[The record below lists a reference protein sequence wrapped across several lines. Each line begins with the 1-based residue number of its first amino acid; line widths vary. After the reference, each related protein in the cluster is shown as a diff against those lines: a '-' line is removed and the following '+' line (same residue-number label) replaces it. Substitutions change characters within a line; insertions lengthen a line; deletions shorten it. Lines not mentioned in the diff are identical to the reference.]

1 MPTFAP
7 EERKGPDTSKHN
19 SHFQKSSKRIM
30 AKQISNHVSWVGK
43 VDWELTRFHGDEL
56 STHRGSSYN
65 SYLVRDEKVALI
77 DTVWQP
83 YDREFVS
90 RLKQEIDLK
99 SIDFIVMNHSEIDHS
114 GALPELMREIPGV
127 PIYCTKKGEAIIRG
141 HYHQDWNFVNV
152 KTGDTLSLGQ
162 HTLTFVEMT
171 MLHWP
176 DSMLTYY
183 DGDGGIV
190 FSNDAFGQHFATESL
205 FNDRV
210 CRAEVMYEAEKY
222 YANILNTYSPM
233 AAKKVQQILAMNLP
247 MTMICPSH
255 GVIWKDNPMQIVEK
269 YQLWANAYQED
280 QVTIVY
286 DTMWQSTRKMA
297 EAIADGIRQ
306 AAPAT
311 TVKVLNIA
319 REDKND
325 VLTDIWRSKAVLVG
339 SPTIN
344 YGYSFAIAGLMEMM
358 KGLKLKKKK
367 AAAFGSYGW
376 SGDAVKL
383 LNTLLAE
390 AGLELVNDGIAKL
403 WVPDEAS
410 LDDCREYGR
419 SFAEAL

>member
-1 MPTFAP
+1 
-7 EERKGPDTSKHN
+7 
-19 SHFQKSSKRIM
+19 M
-30 AKQISNHVSWVGK
+30 AKQLTPKVSWVGK
-43 VDWELTRFHGDEL
+43 VDWELTHFHGDEL

-65 SYLVRDEKVALI
+65 SYLVRDQKVALI

-99 SIDFIVMNHSEIDHS
+99 QIDYIVMNHNEIDHS
-114 GALPELMREIPGV
+114 GALPELMREIPNV

-152 KTGDTLSLGQ
+152 KTGDTLSLGET
-162 HTLTFVEMT
+162 TLTFFEMT

-176 DSMLTYY
+176 DSMLTYF

-205 FNDRV
+205 YNDRV
-210 CRAEVMYEAEKY
+210 CAAEVLYEAEKY
-222 YANILNTYSPM
+222 YCNILNPYSPM
-233 AAKKVQQILAMNLP
+233 VLKKVQALLDLHL
-247 MTMICPSH
+247 TFKMICPSH
-255 GVIWKDNPMQIVEK
+255 GVIWKDNPTQIIER

-297 EAIADGIRQ
+297 EAIADGIRDV
-306 AAPAT
+306 APDT
-311 TVKVLNIA
+311 TVKVLSIVCD
-319 REDKND
+319 DKND

-344 YGYSFAIAGLMEMM
+344 YGHSFAIAGLLEMM
-358 KGLKLKKKK
+358 KGLKFKKKK

-376 SGDAVKL
+376 SGEAVKQISARL
-383 LNTLLAE
+383 QE
-390 AGLELVNDGIAKL
+390 AGFELVNDGLSKL
-403 WVPDEAS
+403 WVPDCEA
-410 LDDCREYGR
+410 LDDCRAFGR
-419 SFAEAL
+419 TFAEAL